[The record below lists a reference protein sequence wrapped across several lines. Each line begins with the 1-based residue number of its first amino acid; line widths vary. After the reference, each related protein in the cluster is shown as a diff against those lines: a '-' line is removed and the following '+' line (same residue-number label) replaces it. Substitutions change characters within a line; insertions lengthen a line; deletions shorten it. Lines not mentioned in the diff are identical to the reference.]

1 MRRFALAMAIPVV
14 LCAPLAKAQL
24 VAPEVLD
31 PGASVSPLPNGPSG
45 DGDHL
50 IDIPHQSFSFLGGP
64 VGWLSESVVRYPDV
78 VSPAHP
84 YGSGLFFAFAITL
97 TSGDV
102 AEFTAPGYAPFE
114 VSVKECGLSICGGV
128 GANGVL
134 AESASRSSDGND
146 ITFDFGSLALIGG
159 THSANLQ
166 LFTNAPSF
174 SDPFGTLV
182 NAAGNTFSIP
192 IVTPDVPEP
201 STWAMLLLGFAGL
214 GFLGY
219 RASRRSGAL
228 AA

>member
-1 MRRFALAMAIPVV
+1 MRRFALAMAIPAV

-50 IDIPHQSFSFLGGP
+50 IDIPHQSFSFPDGP
-64 VGWLSESVVRYPDV
+64 VGWLSESIVQYPDV

-84 YGSGLFFAFAITL
+84 YGNGLFFAFAITL
-97 TSGDV
+97 ISGDV
-102 AEFTAPGYAPFE
+102 AEFTAPGYAPLE
-114 VSVKECGLSICGGV
+114 VSVKECGLSICQGM
-128 GANGVL
+128 GASGVL
-134 AESASRSSDGND
+134 AESASRSSDGNN
-146 ITFDFGSLALIGG
+146 ITFTFGSSALIGG

-182 NAAGNTFSIP
+182 NAAGDTFSIP
-192 IVTPDVPEP
+192 IVIPEVPEA
-201 STWAMLLLGFAGL
+201 STWAMMLLGFAGL
-214 GFLGY
+214 GFVGY
-219 RASRRSGAL
+219 RASRKSVAL
-228 AA
+228 SA